1 MPMRNRPGNPMR
13 KTGCSPRW
21 KLLALTQTE
30 QTQPSMVDTL
40 FANKKSLRA
49 LSYEKQ
55 AQTLNS
61 PAYIHL
67 INATKEPD
75 EEERIDLL
83 ALGWLGAGLFPN

>member
-1 MPMRNRPGNPMR
+1 MR

-30 QTQPSMVDTL
+30 QTEPSIVDTL
-40 FANKKSLRA
+40 FAEKESLRA

-61 PAYIHL
+61 PAYIRL
-67 INATKEPD
+67 INAIKELD
-75 EEERIDLL
+75 EEECIDLL
-83 ALGWLGAGLFPN
+83 AHGWLGAGLFPN